1 MRMLFLIPVL
11 LTTLPSPVEVMA
23 MEAHIAASE
32 FSVAADALIGERI
45 TVDDCHLVFATESEA
60 TCLGLAPQADATGEA
75 SPVRRVLIRLAEAG
89 GSGWRRARSACD
101 GGALDDACH
110 VSVSGVVE
118 DQSGAFGLADRH
130 VLGLREGTINW
141 PD

>member
-1 MRMLFLIPVL
+1 MRMLSLIPVL
-11 LTTLPSPVEVMA
+11 LTTLPSPAEVAA

-32 FSVAADALIGERI
+32 FSITADALIGERV
-45 TVDDCHLVFATESEA
+45 TLEDCHLVFATESEA
-60 TCLGLAPQADATGEA
+60 TCLGLPPQADATGETSA
-75 SPVRRVLIRLAEAG
+75 VRRVVIRLAAAG
-89 GSGWRRARSACD
+89 GIGLGRAPSLCD

-118 DQSGAFGLADRH
+118 DQSGAFGVADRH

>member
-1 MRMLFLIPVL
+1 
-11 LTTLPSPVEVMA
+11 MA
-23 MEAHIAASE
+23 MESHIAAVE
-32 FSVAADALIGERI
+32 FSVAADQLIGERV
-45 TVDDCHLVFATESEA
+45 TLEDCHLVFATESEA
-60 TCLGLAPQADATGEA
+60 TCLGFIPQPVAAGATAPL
-75 SPVRRVLIRLAEAG
+75 RRVLIRLADAG
-89 GSGWRRARSACD
+89 DLAKRQARGLCD

-118 DQSGAFGLADRH
+118 DQSSDFGVSDRH